1 MALSLASQKKLS
13 LLTILQIDC
22 TLVDVSI
29 IIVNYKTPQLILDC
43 LQSVHAQTTGV
54 TFEVIIVD
62 NASGDTSQELILHE
76 YPTVRWFDM
85 GYNAGF
91 SRANNLG
98 IDHAQGRYLL
108 LLNSDTLLVD
118 NLIGRFLQ
126 VLDNQPD
133 VAAVG
138 AMQINRDGQV
148 HYDIYDTFGKIRRHF
163 YIFPQQSF
171 FRKLL
176 YRFVPDTVYNDP
188 NQVDWL
194 SGACIMTRPQ
204 VVARAGKLD
213 ESFFMYGED
222 VEWGYRLG
230 KQGRLL
236 MLRDAFVVHL
246 EFGSSEEYQQ
256 HVVTHINRFKT
267 QAQVSNLLWI
277 RKQYGVGAY
286 LFLIFHYL
294 TMVPI
299 VFIWKISV
307 NLRNSQPLFNELEN
321 QKEFARQVMVFLRFL
336 PKTLLNRKG
345 FYKV

>member
-1 MALSLASQKKLS
+1 M
-13 LLTILQIDC
+13 
-22 TLVDVSI
+22 VDISI
-29 IIVNYKTPQLILDC
+29 IIVNYRTPQLILNC
-43 LQSVHAQTTGV
+43 LQSVHTYTTGV
-54 TFEVIIVD
+54 TFEVLIVD
-62 NASGDTSQELILHE
+62 NDSGDNSREIIEHAF
-76 YPTVRWFDM
+76 PTVRWFDM

-91 SRANNLG
+91 SRANNLAM
-98 IDHAQGRYLL
+98 DHANGRYIL

-118 NLIGRFLQ
+118 NLFARFID

-163 YIFPQQSF
+163 YIIPQHPF

-176 YRFVPDTVYNDP
+176 YRFVPDTVYPDP

-194 SGACIMTRPQ
+194 SGACIMTRPS
-204 VVARAGKLD
+204 VIAKAGKLD

-246 EFGSSEEYQQ
+246 EYGSSEAYQQ
-256 HVVTHINRFKT
+256 HIVTHINRFKT

-277 RKQYGVGAY
+277 RKQYGIGAY
-286 LFLIFHYL
+286 LFLIFHYM

-307 NLRNSQPLFNELEN
+307 NLRNSQPLFSELSN
-321 QKEFARQVMVFLRFL
+321 QKEFAQQVGVFLRFL
-336 PKTLLNRKG
+336 PQTLLNKKG